1 MFEQQPHNIQ
11 TEKAVLWCIIMSN
24 DLMYHVDLNGNEF
37 YSSFHRLVWLAMQ
50 DLKNARKVID
60 MITLSK
66 KIGDEYLN
74 EIMDIATC
82 IVMTVWFEWYV
93 DDLKDLYYRREI
105 LKHAQV
111 LEGSSKS
118 ERVDIQSVVQS
129 SYTFFSDLMSKWTE
143 EQTTQQVIDDMI
155 ANAGSPANMIGLR
168 GLDELDTVLWWVRWG
183 EITIV
188 AARPWQGKS
197 VLSNNLA
204 SNLMTQWVKSM
215 TISLEM
221 PKNQLMQRI
230 FSIRYWVRKK
240 DFDKWSPEIVMDKL
254 VKWWYVEDYMKL
266 PDYIYLSTGKS
277 IDADIYNIIYRSH
290 YRDWVWVFIIDYIG
304 LMSTST
310 KQQSRAYEIWY
321 ISGKL
326 KQISMELWVHIVI
339 LSQINRSGA
348 NRPKLEDLK
357 DSWSLEQDA
366 DYVIGL
372 QNEKDEKWLTNQLDI
387 LVLKNRN
394 WIVRDISYKQIW
406 LKVTNDLI
414 KTS

>member
-1 MFEQQPHNIQ
+1 
-11 TEKAVLWCIIMSN
+11 
-24 DLMYHVDLNGNEF
+24 
-37 YSSFHRLVWLAMQ
+37 
-50 DLKNARKVID
+50 
-60 MITLSK
+60 
-66 KIGDEYLN
+66 
-74 EIMDIATC
+74 
-82 IVMTVWFEWYV
+82 
-93 DDLKDLYYRREI
+93 
-105 LKHAQV
+105 
-111 LEGSSKS
+111 
-118 ERVDIQSVVQS
+118 
-129 SYTFFSDLMSKWTE
+129 
-143 EQTTQQVIDDMI
+143 
-155 ANAGSPANMIGLR
+155 
-168 GLDELDTVLWWVRWG
+168 
-183 EITIV
+183 
-188 AARPWQGKS
+188 
-197 VLSNNLA
+197 
-204 SNLMTQWVKSM
+204 M

-254 VKWWYVEDYMKL
+254 VKWWHVEDYMKL

-290 YRDWVWVFIIDYIG
+290 YRDWVSVFIIDYIG

-310 KQQSRAYEIWY
+310 KQQSRAYEIGY

-366 DYVIGL
+366 DYVIWL
-372 QNEKDEKWLTNQLDI
+372 QNEKDEKWLTNQLDV

-406 LKVTNDLI
+406 LKVTNEI
-414 KTS
+414 VK